1 MNKEILLIVDSIS
14 NEKNMEKEII
24 FRAVETALAV
34 ITAKRYEEDVLIR
47 VAINRKTGD
56 YDTFRYWNVIED
68 SSLLSEN
75 FNKYI
80 TLDKAKKIDPE
91 LDINDI
97 IEEPV
102 ESIKFEFGRIEAQ
115 QARQIIMRE
124 IRLAEKNEIIKKYQD
139 KLNTLMT
146 GVVQKVTRDS
156 VFLNMGDG
164 FEGVISRE
172 QLMPREIVHIGD
184 RVRAILREIKN
195 EKRGLVLHL
204 SRTCNEMI
212 TELFKLEVPEISEET
227 IQIKSVAR
235 DPGFRAK
242 MAVKTND
249 GRIDPIGACV
259 GIRGA
264 RVIAVTNE
272 LGGEK
277 IDIVL
282 WDGDSAQFV
291 VNAMAPAEI
300 ASIVV
305 DETNKSMDLVVKED
319 QLAQAIGRNGQ
330 NVKLASDLTS
340 WKLNVLT
347 ADEEEKKVKEENAD
361 NIELFIKSLDVDE
374 EVAEILVQEGFKKL
388 EDIAYAPLEELSNI
402 SAFDEDIAEVLRDRA
417 RDVLLEQALV
427 SSESLTTSN
436 VVDPAKDL
444 LEMDGMTRPLA
455 YVLASHG
462 IVNMEDLAEQS
473 IDELMEITELEKD
486 KAAELIMTARKPWF
500 K

>member
-24 FRAVETALAV
+24 FRAVETALEV
-34 ITAKRYEEDVLIR
+34 ITAKRYEEEVQIR

-56 YDTFRYWNVIED
+56 YDTFRRWVVVED
-68 SSLLSEN
+68 NSSLAEN
-75 FNKYI
+75 VNKYI
-80 TLDKAKKIDPE
+80 ELEKAKKIDADLE
-91 LDINDI
+91 VNDI

-124 IRLAEKNEIIKKYQD
+124 IRLAEKNDVIKKYQE

-146 GVVQKVTRDS
+146 GVVQKVNREN

-172 QLMPREIVHIGD
+172 QLIPREIVHVGD

-212 TELFKLEVPEISEET
+212 TELFKLEVPEINEDS
-227 IQIKSVAR
+227 IQVKAVSR

-259 GIRGA
+259 GIRGS
-264 RVIAVTNE
+264 RVVAVTNE

-282 WDGDSAQFV
+282 WDADPAQFV

-300 ASIVV
+300 VSIVV
-305 DETNKSMDLVVKED
+305 DEPNKSMDLVVKEE
-319 QLAQAIGRNGQ
+319 QLAQAIGKSGQ

-347 ADEEEKKVKEENAD
+347 AEQEDKKAKAENAV
-361 NIELFIKSLDVDE
+361 NIEFFVKSLDVDE
-374 EVAEILVQEGFKKL
+374 EIAEILVQEGFQKL
-388 EDIAYAPLEELSNI
+388 EDIAYSPLEELSSI
-402 SAFDEDIAEVLRDRA
+402 SDFDEDIAEALRDRA

-427 SSESLTTSN
+427 SSNSLTANN

-444 LEMDGMTRPLA
+444 LEMEGMTRPLA
-455 YVLASHG
+455 YVLASNG
-462 IVNMEDLAEQS
+462 IITREDLAEQS
-473 IDELMEITELEKD
+473 VDELIEISDLGKD

-500 K
+500 E